1 MKVYS
6 LVGKSGT
13 GKSYR
18 AGELCSEYGI
28 DGIIDDGLFIMKG
41 RILAGISAKRQS
53 TKYRAIQTALFT
65 EEAHSK
71 SVAAQI
77 KKAKPS
83 SILVIGT
90 SDKMVKIITER
101 LGLPAPG
108 VRFDIEDITTADER
122 AVAYLQRHELGKHVI
137 PAPTFQIKKDF
148 SGYFYHPLRTLRGM
162 ADTRVRG
169 RAEEGAPSGGADSD
183 AGAEGGA
190 GVQWDRSVIRPAY
203 SYFGEFTISDK
214 AIRDIVRSVAG
225 AAEGVSATPL
235 ILVHAHR
242 EGAVIE
248 VGAVMRYG
256 VQIVEAA
263 QRLQSL
269 AADGIESMTSINVIA
284 VDVEIQRLER

>member
-18 AGELCSEYGI
+18 AGELCREYGI

-53 TKYRAIQTALFT
+53 TKYRAIKTALFT
-65 EEAHSK
+65 EESHKK

-83 SILVIGT
+83 SVLVIGT

-101 LGLPAPG
+101 LGLSAPD

-169 RAEEGAPSGGADSD
+169 RAEGARPDAANPEADAADGG
-183 AGAEGGA
+183 
-190 GVQWDRSVIRPAY
+190 GVQWDRSVIRPTY
-203 SYFGEFTISDK
+203 SYLGEFTISDK
-214 AIRDIVRSVAG
+214 AIRDIVHSVTGAVAG
-225 AAEGVSATPL
+225 VSGTPL
-235 ILVHAHR
+235 VLVHAHR

-248 VGAVMRYG
+248 IGAAMRYG

-263 QRLQSL
+263 RALQKA
-269 AADGIESMTSINVIA
+269 AADRIEEMTSINVIA
-284 VDVEIQRLER
+284 VDVEIQRLEM